1 MLNEREV
8 IIVNEIIDV
17 YTKEFDMLVKSDN
30 MQHICDKSGLLLDWT
45 TTLNIKQQKEVYS
58 NKEIKKHI
66 RNITNLAIMLLIDKK
81 IKYTKEVGTLLNIA
95 SFDFREE
102 FNEEQHQIINGLS
115 YKYDD
120 YFKGDEDF
128 YPTSKEIRDLLE
140 I

>member
-8 IIVNEIIDV
+8 IIVNEVVDV
-17 YTKEFDMLVKSDN
+17 YTKEFNMLVKSDN
-30 MQHICDKSGLLLDWT
+30 IQHICDKSGLLLDLT
-45 TTLNIKQQKEVYS
+45 TTLSIRQQKEVYS

-81 IKYTKEVGTLLNIA
+81 IKYTKEVGILLNIA

-128 YPTSKEIRDLLE
+128 YPTSKEIQELLE